1 MKSNIQL
8 KYSNYVAFSHFHG
21 YAVNNPGLIQKDPE
35 CGTKLYMKTLYYL
48 EEYVGNFV
56 ASHRNDFRVDIVQAQ
71 RTQAVLEYMVSQGSH
86 IAFFIREEI

>member
-1 MKSNIQL
+1 MN
-8 KYSNYVAFSHFHG
+8 
-21 YAVNNPGLIQKDPE
+21 
-35 CGTKLYMKTLYYL
+35 TLYYL

-56 ASHRNDFRVDIVQAQ
+56 AFHRNDFRVEIVQAQ